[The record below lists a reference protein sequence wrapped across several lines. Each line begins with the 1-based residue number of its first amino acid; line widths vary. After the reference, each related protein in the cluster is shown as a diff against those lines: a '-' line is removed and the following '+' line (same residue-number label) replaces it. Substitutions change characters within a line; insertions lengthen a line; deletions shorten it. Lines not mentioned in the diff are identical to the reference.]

1 MKSQNDYSFGLID
14 FIIYICGLW
23 YFFTELTLGPL
34 IRTYVSKKLWIAEM
48 GRSLFFYN
56 DELGKELDMTE
67 KLEYK
72 TDTKV
77 KI

>member
-1 MKSQNDYSFGLID
+1 MLDFLI
-14 FIIYICGLW
+14 YASSLW
-23 YFFTELTLGPL
+23 YFFVQLSLGPF
-34 IRTYVSKKLWIAEM
+34 IRTYISKKLWIAEM
-48 GRSLFFYN
+48 GRLLFFYN
-56 DELGKELDMTE
+56 DELGKELDLTE

>member
-1 MKSQNDYSFGLID
+1 M
-14 FIIYICGLW
+14 
-23 YFFTELTLGPL
+23 GPF
-34 IRTYVSKKLWIAEM
+34 IRTYISKKLWIAEM
-48 GRSLFFYN
+48 GRLLFFYN
-56 DELGKELDMTE
+56 DELGKELDLTE

>member
-1 MKSQNDYSFGLID
+1 
-14 FIIYICGLW
+14 
-23 YFFTELTLGPL
+23 
-34 IRTYVSKKLWIAEM
+34 M